1 MLVILSFIHL
11 LFKLDLRTYN
21 PVLLIPLILSWKY
34 RIRNGRYNSPTAN
47 IRAEPKSSTKQIKD
61 PGIVGVIF
69 LLVNAHA
76 PIFAEISLC
85 AT

>member
-1 MLVILSFIHL
+1 MIRSYYPV
-11 LFKLDLRTYN
+11 N
-21 PVLLIPLILSWKY
+21 PAGKY
-34 RIRNGRYNSPTAN
+34 RIRHGRYNSPTAN